1 MTTTAPAETVSGKAD
16 ETLTVPE
23 DEDKSQA
30 GACNPGACNPK
41 YLLGRRDLGTQ

>member
-30 GACNPGACNPK
+30 GACNPT